1 MPKKRKKAKEEKYS
15 ERLITGLGVG
25 FISVAALLAVFA
37 LLIKKEV
44 IDIDASSWIVIAVN
58 ILSAFMCGLSVT
70 PRGKGNIIYYG
81 VIPGVI
87 FGLII
92 TLLSIIINPN
102 AFSINESLKILLIS
116 AAGSTTGSILKLCKS
131 NKKQHK

>member
-1 MPKKRKKAKEEKYS
+1 MPKKRKKSKEEKYS

-70 PRGKGNIIYYG
+70 PRGKGNIIHYG